1 MSCGGV
7 GGMWSKVQH
16 AVVRARLDWV
26 LVVIERWREMENGGR
41 VDNSEHVFLQPGG
54 GLGST

>member
-1 MSCGGV
+1 MGDVGGV
-7 GGMWSKVQH
+7 WSKVQH
-16 AVVRARLDWV
+16 AVVRARLD
-26 LVVIERWREMENGGR
+26 LGACGDGEMENGGR